1 MRLVLEGF
9 EKPVEILSGMVTTL
23 QVANSAMFARL
34 GRALLSCDG
43 EGPFE
48 RFSLWEEGARIKEKD
63 ALLVVSDP
71 LNLPFDHRLLYGA
84 VIKRIEREF
93 LEDEEL
99 RGEIERLAET
109 LSGKFLSMGLGYN
122 SDYGFATEWDFK
134 RYLKMMGF
142 GVEDQHEKPYLDN
155 LTTFLSLA
163 LDARCKQTIVFV
175 NLKTFLTENEFKTF
189 CEQVFF
195 MGLSV
200 LLLENA
206 CDNNTYEHEAK
217 HAVDLQFIE
226 S

>member
-9 EKPVEILSGMVTTL
+9 EKPVEITPGVVTTL
-23 QVANSAMFARL
+23 QIANSALFARL
-34 GRALLSCDG
+34 SRALLSCDG

-48 RFSLWEEGARIKEKD
+48 RFSLWDGDARVKEKD

-71 LNLPFDHRLLYGA
+71 LNLPFDHRLLYSA
-84 VIKRIEREF
+84 VVKRMEREF

-99 RGEIERLAET
+99 RGEIERLAEA

-122 SDYGFATEWDFK
+122 SDYTFAADWDFK
-134 RYLKMMGF
+134 RYLKMMSF
-142 GVEDQHEKPYLDN
+142 GVESQLEKPYLDN

-163 LDARCKQTIVFV
+163 LDAHCKQVIVFV

-195 MGLSV
+195 TGLSV

-206 CDNNTYEHEAK
+206 CDNNDYEHEAK
-217 HAVDLQFIE
+217 HTVDLQFIE